1 MLPSG
6 VPMTGNRQTA
16 GMTKVGR
23 ALMPGAVKL
32 FKCGSSATVANDLH
46 RADRESRHSVMADAR
61 DTPDL
66 HQEDDK
72 QPQDLPAIDNSQHDV
87 SNINRASNPAEDD
100 ARKVETQTRDDER
113 PLHSVFSPRIKAF
126 VIIMTVFAT
135 LFSPFSSFVYLPAI
149 TPIAEA
155 YHRSLGEL
163 NLTVTVYQIMQA
175 VAPLFFGDLSD
186 QIGRRPVYMLT
197 FAIYIGANIG
207 LALQNNYAA
216 LMVLRALQST
226 GSSATVAIGSAVVA
240 DLTTSAERGGYITAV
255 QASVQFAPALA
266 PVLGGILTQFLGWR
280 STFWFLVIAAGVF
293 VLIYVPFVPET
304 ARNIVGNGSIPPP
317 SVNTSV
323 TSSIQWRRKRR
334 DLESNPDA
342 PPLPEPKKR
351 PFKIPIPNIWAAV
364 RIIFEKDVGSL
375 MLFMSLFVMANY
387 AMLVPL
393 QDVIRRRYSFND
405 LQVGLCYIPF
415 AMGSVLGSIVVGK
428 LLNWNYAR
436 VAKSVGVSADRKRGE
451 DLRKFPIER
460 ARLDLMWPWTI
471 LAIITIAVWGWVVD
485 SGTSLAAPLVIL
497 FLAGMGLAGPIS
509 ILTTLLVDLYPMNP
523 GRVSSSFNLTR
534 ATLSAVG
541 TAVVQYII
549 DAWGYGFTY
558 LFMALVVAAAS
569 PSIIIV
575 RKWGPQW
582 REARYQRFERAKV

>member
-1 MLPSG
+1 
-6 VPMTGNRQTA
+6 
-16 GMTKVGR
+16 
-23 ALMPGAVKL
+23 
-32 FKCGSSATVANDLH
+32 
-46 RADRESRHSVMADAR
+46 
-61 DTPDL
+61 
-66 HQEDDK
+66 
-72 QPQDLPAIDNSQHDV
+72 
-87 SNINRASNPAEDD
+87 
-100 ARKVETQTRDDER
+100 
-113 PLHSVFSPRIKAF
+113 
-126 VIIMTVFAT
+126 MTVFGT
-135 LFSPFSSFVYLPAI
+135 LFSPFSSFMYLPAI
-149 TPIAEA
+149 TPIAND
-155 YHRSLGEL
+155 YGRSLGEL
-163 NLTVTVYQIMQA
+163 NLSVTVYQIMQA

-186 QIGRRPVYMLT
+186 QVGRRPVYMLT
-197 FAIYIGANIG
+197 FAIYLGANVG
-207 LALQNNYAA
+207 LALQNSYAA

-280 STFWFLVIAAGVF
+280 STFWFLVISAGVF
-293 VLIYVPFVPET
+293 LAIYLPFVPET

-317 SVNTSV
+317 KFNACLTSRARR
-323 TSSIQWRRKRR
+323 RRK
-334 DLESNPDA
+334 DQDPESSAEASQAANKA
-342 PPLPEPKKR
+342 EKSKFR
-351 PFKIPIPNIWAAV
+351 IP
-364 RIIFEKDVGSL
+364 DVGLL

-393 QDVIRRRYSFND
+393 QDVIRRRYRFND

-415 AMGSVLGSIVVGK
+415 SVGSVIGSVAVGK

-436 VAKSVGVSADRKRGE
+436 VARSMGISPDRKRGE
-451 DLRKFPIER
+451 ELRHFPIER
-460 ARLDLMWPWTI
+460 ARLDLMWPWTM
-471 LAIITIAVWGWVVD
+471 LAVATMAVWGWVVD

-497 FLAGMGLAGPIS
+497 FLAGMGLSGPVS

-558 LFMALVVAAAS
+558 LFMALVVLAAC
-569 PSIIIV
+569 PSVAVV
-575 RKWGPQW
+575 RKWGPKW
-582 REARYQRFERAKV
+582 REERYRRFEQT